1 MGTKQEGAHECEF
14 RQPVIL
20 GTSLCAMHKY
30 RRHAIVLILIVAAVI
45 MPTFDVLTLMLVA
58 LPMLLYEASILIVA
72 RTQTNS
78 KTSDL

>member
-1 MGTKQEGAHECEF
+1 MRIQTTCHSGN
-14 RQPVIL
+14 I
-20 GTSLCAMHKY
+20 SMHKY